1 MVADDNEVRFEN
13 KRTVADFLF
22 QFSSRKDPQANKIAG
37 KMLQVLKKGQNLK
50 QPMNPRT

>member
-22 QFSSRKDPQANKIAG
+22 QFSSRKYPQANKIAG
-37 KMLQVLKKGQNLK
+37 KVLQVLKKGQNL
-50 QPMNPRT
+50 